1 MTLPR
6 IGITLGDP
14 GGVGPEVTLRALS
27 LLPSLPPAHYILFG
41 SRELIEKE
49 RDDLNL
55 HLSFPP
61 REKARERSAFS
72 LSLQDI
78 GIPRQIPEKGKPT
91 PSNGEA
97 SFRYFEQAV
106 REAQLRN
113 IQAIVTAPISKQ
125 SWELAGIR
133 WAGHT
138 DYLGHLYPE
147 AIMFFWSD
155 ELKIALYTHHIPLKQ
170 AIEKVQKKYL
180 LKFFLQLHKNLKKI
194 QSPDLEF
201 LVSGLNPHAGEQG
214 LMGSEEKSEI
224 IPAIKT
230 AQKKGLSIS
239 GPYPPD
245 IVFRNSLNK
254 PGKIV
259 IALYHDQGLIPFKLQ
274 SFERGVNLT
283 LGLPFIRTSPAHGT
297 AFDISGKGLA
307 NPQSMVEAIR
317 LAHRLQTSSQ
327 V

>member
-1 MTLPR
+1 MTLPK

-14 GGVGPEVTLRALS
+14 GGVGPEVTLKALAS
-27 LLPSLPPAHYILFG
+27 FPSLPPAQYILFG
-41 SRELIEKE
+41 SRAIVENE
-49 RDDLNL
+49 REALNL
-55 HLSFPP
+55 PASFPFH
-61 REKARERSAFS
+61 REFEKLSGYT
-72 LSLQDI
+72 LSLHDI
-78 GIPRQIPEKGKPT
+78 AVPRHISERGKPT

-106 REAQLRN
+106 REAREGNL
-113 IQAIVTAPISKQ
+113 QAIVTAPVSKQ

-138 DYLGHLYPE
+138 DYLSHLYPE

-155 ELKIALYTHHIPLKQ
+155 KLKVALYTHHIPLKQ
-170 AIEKVQKKYL
+170 AIAKVKKKSL
-180 LKFFLQLHKNLKKI
+180 LNFFLQLHNNLRKI
-194 QSPDLEF
+194 QSSRLEY

-214 LMGSEEKSEI
+214 LMGSEEKEEI
-224 IPAIKT
+224 SPAIKN
-230 AQKKGLSIS
+230 AQEKGLFIN

-254 PGKIV
+254 PDKII

-274 SFERGVNLT
+274 SFDQGINLT
-283 LGLPFIRTSPAHGT
+283 LGLPFVRTSPDHGT
-297 AFDISGKGLA
+297 AFDISGKGIA

-317 LAHRLQTSSQ
+317 LAYKLLRSS
-327 V
+327 

>member
-41 SRELIEKE
+41 SRGLIEKE
-49 RDDLNL
+49 RDALNL
-55 HLSFPP
+55 PPSFIPLEKP
-61 REKARERSAFS
+61 RKRSAFS
-72 LSLQDI
+72 LSLHDI
-78 GIPRQIPEKGKPT
+78 AIPRQISEKGKPT

-106 REAQLRN
+106 REAQLGN

-138 DYLGHLYPE
+138 DYLSHLYPE

-155 ELKIALYTHHIPLKQ
+155 ELKIALFTHHIPLKQ
-170 AIEKVQKKYL
+170 AIEKVQKKTL
-180 LKFFLQLHKNLKKI
+180 LNFFSQLYKNLREI

-201 LVSGLNPHAGEQG
+201 LVSGLNPHAGEHG

-224 IPAIKT
+224 IPAIED
-230 AQKKGLSIS
+230 AQKKGMSIS

-245 IVFRNSLNK
+245 VVFRNSLNK
-254 PGKIV
+254 PDKIV

-274 SFERGVNLT
+274 SFDRGVNLT
-283 LGLPFIRTSPAHGT
+283 LGLPFIRTSPDHGT

-317 LAHRLQTSSQ
+317 LAYRLKTTS
-327 V
+327 